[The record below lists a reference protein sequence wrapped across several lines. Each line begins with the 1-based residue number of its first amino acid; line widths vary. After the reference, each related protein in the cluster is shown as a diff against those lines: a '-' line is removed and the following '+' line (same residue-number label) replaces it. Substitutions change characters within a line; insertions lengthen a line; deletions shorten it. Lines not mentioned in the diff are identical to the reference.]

1 MEPYIFYNNSLNQ
14 KNKMLRQ
21 NLINSKLFYSPT
33 LYEYFILKYDIV
45 STNLILRPY
54 RRLYSHPWKI
64 QFFHTKYNI
73 ENNYPHTHGDTIFFP
88 NLYFTLPQSERINL
102 LIHEK
107 IHIYQRY
114 YPIPYHKILF
124 NYYNLKV
131 KQLVFTHEE
140 FANVRQNP
148 DNNQL
153 IYTDDNEYI
162 LPVFIDN
169 PSSIADVKHK
179 NFNKHNKNTAYSKLN
194 KNEHPNE
201 TFAYYLTNVILKNK
215 IPNYIKRFI

>member
-1 MEPYIFYNNSLNQ
+1 MEPYLYYNNTLNP

-21 NLINSKLFYSPT
+21 NLLNSKFLYSPS
-33 LYEYFILKYDIV
+33 LYECLMLKYDV
-45 STNLILRPY
+45 FLTNSILFTY
-54 RRLYSHPWKI
+54 HRLYYLPWKI
-64 QFFHTKYNI
+64 RFFQKKYNI

-88 NLYFTLPQSERINL
+88 DLYFTLPQSERINL

-124 NYYNLKV
+124 NHYNLNV
-131 KQLVFTHEE
+131 KQLVFTHDE

-169 PSSIADVKHK
+169 PTSIADVKHK
-179 NFNKHNKNTAYSKLN
+179 IHDENNESTSYSKLH

-201 TFAYYLTNVILKNK
+201 TFAYYLTNAVIKNK
-215 IPNYIKRFI
+215 IPNYIKTFI

>member
-21 NLINSKLFYSPT
+21 NLINSKFLYSPT
-33 LYEYFILKYDIV
+33 LYEYSILKYDLFL
-45 STNLILRPY
+45 TNLILLSFN
-54 RRLYSHPWKI
+54 RLYSLPWKI
-64 QFFHTKYNI
+64 KFFNNKYNI

-114 YPIPYHKILF
+114 YPIPYHKILL
-124 NYYNLKV
+124 NHYNLKV
-131 KQLVFTHEE
+131 KQLLFTHEDFE
-140 FANVRQNP
+140 NVRQNP
-148 DNNQL
+148 DNNLL

-162 LPVFIDN
+162 LPVFMDN

-179 NFNKHNKNTAYSKLN
+179 VYNKHNNNTSYSELN

-201 TFAYYLTNVILKNK
+201 TFAYYLTNAILKNE
-215 IPNYIKRFI
+215 IPNYIKSFI

>member
-1 MEPYIFYNNSLNQ
+1 MEPYLFYNNSLNQ
-14 KNKMLRQ
+14 TNKMLRQ
-21 NLINSKLFYSPT
+21 NLINSKFFYSPS
-33 LYEYFILKYDIV
+33 LYEHSILKYDLFL
-45 STNLILRPY
+45 TNLILLSLN
-54 RRLYSHPWKI
+54 RLYSLPWKI
-64 QFFHTKYNI
+64 KFFNNKYNI
-73 ENNYPHTHGDTIFFP
+73 ENNYPHTHNDTIFFP
-88 NLYFTLPQSERINL
+88 NMYFTLSQSERINL

-131 KQLVFTHEE
+131 KQLVFTHQDFE
-140 FANVRQNP
+140 NVRQNP
-148 DNNQL
+148 DNNLL
-153 IYTDDNEYI
+153 IYTDNNEYI

-179 NFNKHNKNTAYSKLN
+179 VYNKHNNNTSYSKLN

-201 TFAYYLTNVILKNK
+201 TFAYYLTNAILKNE
-215 IPNYIKRFI
+215 IPNFIKSFI

>member
-1 MEPYIFYNNSLNQ
+1 MEPYLFYNNSLNQ
-14 KNKMLRQ
+14 INKMLRN
-21 NLINSKLFYSPT
+21 NLINSKFFYYPSFI
-33 LYEYFILKYDIV
+33 ECFILKYDIFL
-45 STNLILRPY
+45 TNIILLSY
-54 RRLYSHPWKI
+54 HHLYYLPWKI
-64 QFFHTKYNI
+64 QFFHNKYNI

-131 KQLVFTHEE
+131 KQLVFTHPD
-140 FANVRQNP
+140 FKNVRKNP
-148 DNNQL
+148 DNNLL
-153 IYTDDNEYI
+153 IYTDNNEYI

-169 PSSIADVKHK
+169 PSSISDVKHK
-179 NFNKHNKNTAYSKLN
+179 VYNKQNKNTTFSKLN

-201 TFAYYLTNVILKNK
+201 TFAYYLTTAILNNE
-215 IPNYIKRFI
+215 IPNYIKSLI